1 MLKLAAAY
9 IFCSISAIAVTL
21 FGAGDIALT
30 KGDFIFPWAMII
42 LFAITVILNERE
54 QKKNKKKGE
63 ESK

>member
-9 IFCSISAIAVTL
+9 IFCSISAIAAAL
-21 FGAGDIALT
+21 FGDIALT

-54 QKKNKKKGE
+54 RKKDKKKGE